1 MNPTLSDSTNLDQPQ
16 TRILVVEDEELI
28 YEYLVHILES
38 SGYTVVGTTD
48 TGEEAIERTL
58 ALKPDIVIMDIRL
71 KGSMSGIQA
80 AVAIRENLDVP
91 VVFSTAFS
99 EQQLLN
105 GAKTAMPY
113 GYLLKPYKESEVHAV
128 LQMALLRH
136 RFDCATRKNQQ
147 WLYAVLQA
155 VSDGVVVCDAQ
166 ERVLFLNP
174 AAEQLTGHQQ
184 ANALGISIS
193 KILPLI
199 QELSG
204 QYIPHPLIEAM
215 HTGRS
220 VNIPD
225 ATQLVRADG
234 SRLPV
239 ADSCA
244 PIKNDLGHI
253 VGAVSVFRDDT
264 AHREREKA
272 LLAAEHTHQ
281 LEVQMVEMKKLDQL
295 KEAFINTI
303 NHELRT
309 PIANMKL
316 AIHMLEK
323 VGVSEKGKR
332 YLQILKG
339 ECLRE
344 HELVD
349 DLLEMQQSEAGDIT
363 LNPESLDVEAWLSRL
378 LDGFYERIAE
388 RSQKLAVHF
397 SPPHLKAIVDRRYL
411 ERVLSELV
419 NNACKYTPEDG
430 NILLVV
436 DQRLPQEVAFHVI
449 NDGPGIPATELP
461 HLFKKFYR
469 AANASAS
476 GQKGTGLGLALVH
489 NLVQCMGGRI
499 LVRSEAQK
507 TSFCV
512 IIPTDIALPA
522 RT

>member
-1 MNPTLSDSTNLDQPQ
+1 MSAPTHLDQPQ

-28 YEYLVHILES
+28 YEYLVQVLES

-91 VVFSTAFS
+91 IVFSTAFS
-99 EQQLLN
+99 GQQLLDE
-105 GAKTAMPY
+105 AKTAMPY
-113 GYLLKPYKESEVHAV
+113 GYLLKPYKEREVHAV
-128 LQMALLRH
+128 LQIALYRH

-147 WLYAVLQA
+147 WLYAILQS
-155 VSDGVVVCDAQ
+155 VGDGVVVCDAQ
-166 ERVLFLNP
+166 ARVLFLNH
-174 AAEQLTGHQQ
+174 AAEQLTGHHQ
-184 ANALGISIS
+184 ADASGISIS

-204 QYIPHPLIEAM
+204 QPIPHPLLEAM
-215 HTGRS
+215 HIGRS
-220 VNIPD
+220 VNIPA

-253 VGAVSVFRDDT
+253 VGGVSVFRDDT
-264 AHREREKA
+264 ARRESEKA
-272 LLAAEHTHQ
+272 LLAAEHTRR

-295 KEAFINTI
+295 KEEFINTI

-323 VGVSEKGKR
+323 VGVSENGKH
-332 YLQILKG
+332 YLQILKS

-349 DLLEMQQSEAGDIT
+349 DLLEMQQAEAGDIP
-363 LNPESLDVEAWLSRL
+363 LNPESLDVETWLSRL
-378 LDGFYERIAE
+378 LDGFCERIAE
-388 RSQKLAVHF
+388 RSQKLAVHV
-397 SPPHLKAIVDRRYL
+397 SPSSLQVIADRRYL
-411 ERVLSELV
+411 ERVLSELI

-430 NILLVV
+430 NIL
-436 DQRLPQEVAFHVI
+436 
-449 NDGPGIPATELP
+449 
-461 HLFKKFYR
+461 
-469 AANASAS
+469 
-476 GQKGTGLGLALVH
+476 
-489 NLVQCMGGRI
+489 
-499 LVRSEAQK
+499 
-507 TSFCV
+507 
-512 IIPTDIALPA
+512 
-522 RT
+522 